1 MPNKKLIVVVVFT
14 IVILALASSK
24 MYYIRDDGAVDI
36 LWNKSEGYL
45 FLSVVRRGYYFSY
58 LQYPLVVVREYFG
71 SLRLPDND
79 RSSITLLVVTAA
91 AVQRYVTED
100 ISLDFYTPFD
110 NTIYANR
117 QGVLWKWA
125 GGRFEQATAEE
136 QRRFDGT
143 NRLSAQAFTD
153 VHGWSSLPGV
163 TSGPPEVTIK
173 VELGGQALT
182 LLVKRGY
189 NESDISVDLL
199 RLGDAP
205 KRIWFLDEQPR
216 RVSRKEYE
224 HSFEK
229 R

>member
-1 MPNKKLIVVVVFT
+1 MEPMPNKKLIVVVVFT

-110 NTIYANR
+110 QTIYANR

-125 GGRFEQATAEE
+125 GARFEQATAEE
-136 QRRFDGT
+136 QRRVDGT
-143 NRLSAQAFTD
+143 NHLSAQAFTD
-153 VHGWSSLPGV
+153 VHGWSSLPSV

-189 NESDISVDLL
+189 NESDI
-199 RLGDAP
+199 
-205 KRIWFLDEQPR
+205 
-216 RVSRKEYE
+216 
-224 HSFEK
+224 
-229 R
+229 